1 MGNLKGLFNELKKGC
16 EMLRT
21 VNKLLC
27 CKTSI
32 LSWFYIGL
40 NSASSYTRKAPLIN
54 CIKYCATQAAGQIL
68 PLLTLVQFDN
78 NLSQNSEMQ
87 ELH

>member
-40 NSASSYTRKAPLIN
+40 NCAGSYIREAGLIHCIKHCNTSSGPNPAPL
-54 CIKYCATQAAGQIL
+54 T
-68 PLLTLVQFDN
+68 LLQSDN
-78 NLSQNSEMQ
+78 NLPQKSEMQ